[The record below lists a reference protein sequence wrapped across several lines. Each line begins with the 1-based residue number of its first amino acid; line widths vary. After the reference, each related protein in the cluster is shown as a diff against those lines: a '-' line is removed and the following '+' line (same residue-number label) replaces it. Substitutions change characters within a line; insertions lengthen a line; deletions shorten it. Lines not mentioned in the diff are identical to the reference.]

1 MTSSPEKTPKKARP
15 QTPAERQ
22 EALRYN
28 QMMYGPTAGERRP
41 TAKRLLFGTPYLQHP
56 KFQSLLAAF
65 KKGTSFQFE
74 VTDKGR
80 SLAIATDG
88 SHITFDG
95 RVLFYSR
102 PSNRFEEH
110 LLLDRSVAVQYQS
123 LEALVH
129 LVFAVLRSLPE
140 LDGPQL
146 TYLNKQFFLG
156 PDTLDTGLAEQ
167 GSNLMMGTFR
177 HAKVQAQGR
186 KQG

>member
-1 MTSSPEKTPKKARP
+1 MTTPTGKSPKKERP

-41 TAKRLLFGTPYLQHP
+41 SAKRLIYGTPYLQHP
-56 KFQSLLAAF
+56 KFQSLMASF
-65 KKGTSFQFE
+65 KKGTAFQFE

-80 SLAIATDG
+80 TLAIATDG
-88 SHITFDG
+88 AHITFDG

-110 LLLDRSVAVQYQS
+110 LLLDRSVALHYQT
-123 LEALVH
+123 LEAMAH

-146 TYLNKQFFLG
+146 SYLNKQFLLG
-156 PDTLDTGLAEQ
+156 AEALDAGLAEQ
-167 GSNLMMGTFR
+167 GPNLMLGSFR
-177 HAKVQAQGR
+177 HAKVQGR